1 MKPIIAP
8 SILSADFGYLAKYIE
23 MVNRSE
29 RRNGYILILWT
40 GYLSLTSHSAFR
52 Y

>member
-8 SILSADFGYLAKYIE
+8 SILSADFGYLAKDIE

-29 RRNGYILILWT
+29 AECKKVH
-40 GYLSLTSHSAFR
+40 LSNTTLSK
-52 Y
+52 